1 MSLVDHTQEVII
13 DFAWEKVLSAV
24 EKAIPNIKG
33 MKIDSVNKITKTI
46 SLKAGISL
54 FSWGENLTVT
64 LTPLEGDKTKVSI
77 LSTPK
82 TGVMLGGAMDM
93 GKNRKNISMIFDEM
107 SKNLK

>member
-1 MSLVDHTQEVII
+1 MSLADHTQEVVV
-13 DFAWEKVLSAV
+13 DFAWEKVFSAV

-33 MKIDSVNKITKTI
+33 MNIDSVNKITKTI
-46 SLKAGISL
+46 SIKAGISL

-64 LTPLEGDKTKVSI
+64 ITPLEGDKTKVSI

-82 TGVMLGGAMDM
+82 TGMLGGDM

-107 SKNLK
+107 SKYLR